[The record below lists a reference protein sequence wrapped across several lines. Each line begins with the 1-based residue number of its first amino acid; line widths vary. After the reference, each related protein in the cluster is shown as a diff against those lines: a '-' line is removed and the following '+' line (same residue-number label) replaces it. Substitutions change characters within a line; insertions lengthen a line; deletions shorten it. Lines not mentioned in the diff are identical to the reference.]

1 MRNPLLFALLGP
13 AIALCQTAQAPVAQP
28 AKPAPSEHVQQC
40 KDILDAALKDKNPDT
55 RKQAAIALSLVGSIE
70 PYPSQLESLLDDKDV
85 EVRLAAIAS
94 LTDVK
99 NDRTVPALHKALND
113 EVPEVSFAAARSLF
127 AMNDPDGKKALLAIV
142 SGESKADSSYF
153 AKQKRD
159 ALRMVHTPKTMF
171 MFAVRTGASIAP
183 VPGLGA
189 GVSSMQALLSDPAVS
204 GRATAVLLLEK
215 DKDAET
221 LSAQKEALEA
231 KEWSVRAAGV
241 HALVLRDNPAFQS
254 NIVPLLD
261 DKNDAVKL
269 RAAAGYLR
277 LETIKNAKPTRK
289 RPAVTKASPA
299 PPAKS

>member
-28 AKPAPSEHVQQC
+28 AKAAPSEHVQQC
-40 KDILDAALKDKNPDT
+40 KDILDAALKDK
-55 RKQAAIALSLVGSIE
+55 
-70 PYPSQLESLLDDKDV
+70 
-85 EVRLAAIAS
+85 
-94 LTDVK
+94 
-99 NDRTVPALHKALND
+99 
-113 EVPEVSFAAARSLF
+113 
-127 AMNDPDGKKALLAIV
+127 
-142 SGESKADSSYF
+142 
-153 AKQKRD
+153 
-159 ALRMVHTPKTMF
+159 KTMF